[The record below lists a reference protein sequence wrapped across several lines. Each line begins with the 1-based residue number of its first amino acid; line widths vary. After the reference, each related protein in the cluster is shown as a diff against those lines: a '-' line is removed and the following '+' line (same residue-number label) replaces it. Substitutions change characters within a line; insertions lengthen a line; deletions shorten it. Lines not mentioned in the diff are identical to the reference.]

1 MLAPAEQ
8 LPADEPHRGGQVAH
22 KTQQKR
28 HSSAH
33 PFAFVSCRGRRCRPL
48 LLHEP
53 ALNHQAA
60 ARLARWPVLPTPA
73 LVPPPLPPGAPA
85 AAGGRRGAA
94 ACGACCRTLHAAAL
108 PRRGGAARG
117 GGAPAGE
124 VKSMAVGTLAPA
136 GAADPPLLAGPL
148 AGSAVASEA
157 AASLSRRARLLA
169 ADALGGVDQKQLGYQ
184 IFCLSTDCSGAQVEH
199 TPGAGQ
205 LGMPAGQRRRHAN
218 KQASRRAGAAT
229 SGAPAAQHTFVP
241 LRPVQRQLALQGA
254 AGKAGRC
261 AAARQPQHTQAGGGP
276 PLAARRAFNRCLPPG
291 APLRFR
297 AAAGA
302 RTPTRRGGT
311 PPAGR
316 RRQARPGQAGC

>member
-1 MLAPAEQ
+1 M
-8 LPADEPHRGGQVAH
+8 AH

-136 GAADPPLLAGPL
+136 GAADPPPNWQAPWLAAPLQARQQQVSAAVRACLQRMRLAGLTRSSLDTRSFASALTAVEHKWSTPQELGSWACQLGSVGGMQTSKPAGGL
-148 AGSAVASEA
+148 A
-157 AASLSRRARLLA
+157 LPRRAPRQPSTPLSHSGPCSDNLPCRAQQARRGAVLLHANRSTRRREEGRRLQPVEPSTA
-169 ADALGGVDQKQLGYQ
+169 ACRRAHLYDFAQQLG
-184 IFCLSTDCSGAQVEH
+184 L
-199 TPGAGQ
+199 
-205 LGMPAGQRRRHAN
+205 
-218 KQASRRAGAAT
+218 
-229 SGAPAAQHTFVP
+229 
-241 LRPVQRQLALQGA
+241 
-254 AGKAGRC
+254 
-261 AAARQPQHTQAGGGP
+261 
-276 PLAARRAFNRCLPPG
+276 
-291 APLRFR
+291 
-297 AAAGA
+297 
-302 RTPTRRGGT
+302 
-311 PPAGR
+311 
-316 RRQARPGQAGC
+316 